1 MDWKTLYRHLSA
13 RNWLILLLMSSI
25 SFFVLSNSLTLGIIL
40 GGLVIIINFN
50 ILQHTIHSAFSP
62 EGIMT
67 GKMTVIFKYY
77 MRLLA
82 LGIIIYVLVTNGW
95 VDPIGL
101 AIGLSTV
108 VISIVS
114 FGISRAWKAYSTEA
128 T

>member
-1 MDWKTLYRHLSA
+1 
-13 RNWLILLLMSSI
+13 MSSV
-25 SFFVLSNSLTLGIIL
+25 SFFVMSHTLTLGIIL
-40 GGLVIIINFN
+40 GGLVIIVNFN
-50 ILQHTIHSAFSP
+50 ILQHTIQRAFSS
-62 EGIMT
+62 EGVMT
-67 GKMTVIFKYY
+67 GKMVVIFKYY

-82 LGIIIYVLVTNGW
+82 LGIIIYVLITHGL

-114 FGISRAWKAYSTEA
+114 FGISRAWKTFSTEA